1 MRGGKWGMWIGTPR
15 RTQAASHRLSAAHQ
29 QPGGTGTQVALA
41 ATGGDLSFAVP
52 GKDAAAQLPCH
63 PPRIDHGISLRTI
76 NLNR

>member
-1 MRGGKWGMWIGTPR
+1 MENGGCGSEPR
-15 RTQAASHRLSAAHQ
+15 EGRKRLVTDSQLPTAARA
-29 QPGGTGTQVALA
+29 GGTGTQVALA